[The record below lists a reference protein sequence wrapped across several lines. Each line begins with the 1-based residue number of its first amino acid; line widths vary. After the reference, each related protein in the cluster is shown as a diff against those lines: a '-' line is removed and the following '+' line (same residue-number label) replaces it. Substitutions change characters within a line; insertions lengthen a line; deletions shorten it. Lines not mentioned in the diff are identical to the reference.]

1 MTARD
6 DAMDCLRN
14 ARYARAATL
23 PFWEAAAARLP
34 ATRSQPM
41 SQSVLTHLLTLLTA
55 NELRPKGLQATL
67 QSLAYSATMQRP
79 HAMMRMTHAHD
90 RAHAPSI
97 PHGLGTG

>member
-1 MTARD
+1 MKQLHIYGATLHDRAATSD
-6 DAMDCLRN
+6 DAMDRPRN

-55 NELRPKGLQATL
+55 NELRPKGLQELLFSLLLTL
-67 QSLAYSATMQRP
+67 QRCN
-79 HAMMRMTHAHD
+79 D
-90 RAHAPSI
+90 RT
-97 PHGLGTG
+97 L